1 MNRANKILLLILLC
15 LSFNQLEAQNDYS
28 FYNYRLLGLKAGW
41 NASSIG
47 LQPAISDL
55 SSDYSYSGGLVY
67 VFSDKKNVGIQIELL
82 FNSRKWIEYFD
93 IYQAKTELQ
102 YLELPLMTNINLG
115 NGRFKYLI
123 NLGTY
128 FAVKLDQNQY
138 TNLPENNM
146 YYQGF
151 IDRTERGSD
160 FGLLIGGALR
170 YFSNVGVFQ
179 IDARFA
185 YGYQKIYNEDA
196 TGFRFSNMSVIHVGV
211 AYMIHLKKDYK

>member
-1 MNRANKILLLILLC
+1 MNRATKILFLFLLLITV
-15 LSFNQLEAQNDYS
+15 NQLKAQKEYS
-28 FYNYRLLGLKAGW
+28 YYNYRLLGIKGGW

-55 SSDYSYSGGLVY
+55 TSDYSYSSGLVY

-82 FNSRKWIEYFD
+82 FNSRRWIEYFD
-93 IYQAKTELQ
+93 EYQAKTELQ

-128 FAVKLDQNQY
+128 FAVKLDKNQF
-138 TNLPENNM
+138 TNLPENNE
-146 YYQGF
+146 YYYGF
-151 IDRTERGSD
+151 VDRAERGAD

-170 YFSNVGVFQ
+170 YFSEVGVFQ
-179 IDARFA
+179 LDARFA
-185 YGYQKIYNEDA
+185 YGYQKIYNEEA
-196 TGFRFSNMSVIHVGV
+196 TGFRFSNMSVIHLGV